1 MARKLC
7 LLCCRNFRSEV
18 SAAVAAE
25 GWPDVV
31 VAEFPARCGHLPLN
45 WDELRPLLETDCD
58 KVIVLGRA
66 CLKGLDHPPPD
77 WPSVHLEPQEECF
90 QLVAG
95 ATLVSEAISRGA
107 YLMTPG
113 WLDNWRGN
121 LREMGFDDNNA
132 ASFFHD
138 FASELLLLDTGV
150 DSEAARK
157 LAELAKVT
165 DLPASRLAV
174 GLDYTRLQLGR
185 IVAEWRLAEE
195 NRRVQ
200 AGVRERARELADHV
214 AAMDVTGRLAFLKD
228 EGEVIA
234 AIEEMFHMLF
244 APKDFHYLRFEGG
257 QARSADR
264 LPTELSRQVDTLER
278 DWSWTD
284 SGTGF
289 LLRIRRGDE
298 TLAVIIADRLA
309 FPNYRD
315 RYLNLALSVAG
326 VCGLAIENARTYR
339 RIKATEEALRKSEY
353 SLKIAQSI
361 AHLGH
366 WEWDVATG
374 EMKWSDET
382 YRILGYEP
390 QIMLPSHNSFL
401 EVIHPDDREKVAS
414 LFGQPQKGSGFDIEF
429 RIILPDGKVRVVHGM
444 GSVLLDG
451 PDTQP
456 RLIGTLQDVTA
467 PGPTEVLGVIQD
479 ITERKELEL
488 KLAREAHTDALT
500 GCANRRHFLELA
512 RQELGRIRR
521 YGGKLSVLALDLD
534 HFKSVND
541 RYGHHVGDLT
551 LQTLV
556 EVCRDTLREEDVVGR
571 LGGEEFCVLL
581 PETGR
586 ETAIEVAERLRR
598 AVADAD
604 VYVNGKPLVRFTT
617 SIGAATATT
626 TDLNI
631 DRLLDRADQALYE
644 AKDTGRNRVVA
655 APLTTA

>member
-1 MARKLC
+1 
-7 LLCCRNFRSEV
+7 
-18 SAAVAAE
+18 
-25 GWPDVV
+25 
-31 VAEFPARCGHLPLN
+31 
-45 WDELRPLLETDCD
+45 
-58 KVIVLGRA
+58 
-66 CLKGLDHPPPD
+66 
-77 WPSVHLEPQEECF
+77 
-90 QLVAG
+90 
-95 ATLVSEAISRGA
+95 
-107 YLMTPG
+107 
-113 WLDNWRGN
+113 
-121 LREMGFDDNNA
+121 
-132 ASFFHD
+132 
-138 FASELLLLDTGV
+138 LLLDTGV

-214 AAMDVTGRLAFLKD
+214 AAMDITGRLAFLKD

-257 QARSADR
+257 QAQSAGR
-264 LPTELSRQVDTLER
+264 LPTELSRQVDALER
-278 DWSWTD
+278 DWTWTD

-339 RIKATEEALRKSEY
+339 RIKATEEALRKSEF

-429 RIILPDGKVRVVHGM
+429 RIILPDGKLRVVHGM
-444 GSVLLDG
+444 GTVLLDG
-451 PDTQP
+451 PDPQP
-456 RLIGTLQDVTA
+456 KLIGTLQDVTA
-467 PGPTEVLGVIQD
+467 PEPTEVLGVIQD

-512 RQELGRIRR
+512 QQELARIRR

-534 HFKSVND
+534 HFKLVND
-541 RYGHHVGDLT
+541 RHGHHVGDLA
-551 LQTLV
+551 LKTLV
-556 EVCRDTLREEDVVGR
+556 GVCRDTLREEDVVGR

-581 PETGR
+581 PETGH

-617 SIGAATATT
+617 SIGVSTATT
-626 TDLNI
+626 MDLNI

-644 AKDTGRNRVVA
+644 AKDAGRNRVVA
-655 APLTTA
+655 AP